1 MNIPIVYED
10 DWLLVLDKPSGL
22 LTIPA
27 PKKESRTL
35 TGILNQDL
43 EQRKLPYR
51 LHPCH
56 RLDRETSGLIIYAK
70 GKSMQQKMMDLFKQ
84 KKINK
89 NYIVFVSGR
98 LSNKEGQIKSLI
110 EGRNAV
116 TNFRVVEDRNGFSVV
131 EAVPLTGRT
140 NQLRIHFKIMGH
152 PVLGE
157 SKFAFRK
164 DFKIKA
170 KRLCLHAAF
179 LEFIHPITNKKI
191 SLEAKLPDE
200 LLGFLRVH

>member
-22 LTIPA
+22 LTIPT

-35 TGILNQDL
+35 TSILNQDL
-43 EQRKLPYR
+43 EQRNLPYR

-56 RLDRETSGLIIYAK
+56 RLDRETSGLIIYSK
-70 GKSMQQKMMDLFKQ
+70 GKSIQQKMMELFKQ
-84 KKINK
+84 KKIK
-89 NYIVFVSGR
+89 KTYLAFISGK
-98 LSNKEGQIKSLI
+98 LSRKGGQIKSLI
-110 EGRNAV
+110 DGKSAV
-116 TNFRVVEDRNGFSVV
+116 TNFEVLEEREGFSVV

-140 NQLRIHFKIMGH
+140 NQLRIHFKIAGN
-152 PVLGE
+152 PILGE

-170 KRLCLHAAF
+170 RRLCLHAKH

-191 SLEAKLPDE
+191 SLEAGVPDE
-200 LLGFLRVH
+200 LKDFLRDH